1 MNDTHRLRI
10 GIITTHNEY
19 DNFVE
24 DFLEI
29 NKNDIIE
36 DSLYNHRLR
45 SLTTVRLKGDTYI
58 TIIPFSEHNCL
69 GRRFNQIFITNEAF
83 ELWESFISNILFPCL
98 CSYPFDFSSE
108 FAIQFI

>member
-1 MNDTHRLRI
+1 MNDTYRLRI
-10 GIITTHNEY
+10 GIITTYNEY

-36 DSLYNHRLR
+36 DSAYNHRLR

-69 GRRFNQIFITNEAF
+69 GRRFHQIFITNEAF
-83 ELWESFISNILFPCL
+83 KVWESFISNILFPCL

>member
-1 MNDTHRLRI
+1 MNDTHRLKI

-19 DNFVE
+19 NNFVE
-24 DFLEI
+24 EFLEI

-45 SLTTVRLKGDTYI
+45 SLTTVRLKGDTYV

-69 GRRFNQIFITNEAF
+69 GRKFHQIFITNETF
-83 ELWESFISNILFPCL
+83 EVWKDFVYNIFFPCL
-98 CSYPFDFSSE
+98 HSYPFDFSSE